1 MGFLPVQKSVYLAI
15 VVMLGVHFLPTPPP
29 LDALRKVGTRTD
41 RVLLG
46 FLMVGAGLSMW
57 IRERVSQGE
66 DPIESTSMRRLIVTA
81 DDFGLSPG
89 VNAGIVEAH
98 ERGIVTATSLMVN
111 APAAREAL
119 HWASEHRSLAVGLHF
134 VLTFARPVGP
144 TEPLEE
150 LVDENGR
157 FRRLETGVRLG
168 TAGHRPMGRVGA
180 ERVCF
185 AGLGHTESVPWR
197 VSLSERWTRPAGE
210 ALFVAKASGEGEQC
224 GRCPTR

>member
-157 FRRLETGVRLG
+157 FRRLETGVHERAS
-168 TAGHRPMGRVGA
+168 AGDVREEIRAQLARFADAVGRA
-180 ERVCF
+180 PSHID
-185 AGLGHTESVPWR
+185 GHHHVHALPGD
-197 VSLSERWTRPAGE
+197 LHGE
-210 ALFVAKASGEGEQC
+210 AKPRCDGIRTEGVAL
-224 GRCPTR
+224 P